1 MTNPPKLHSFVYHK
15 RHAPSDMVQK
25 VTPKTYVNHYPESG
39 DMLPSVKLKPR
50 SYVDHFAKAGDLRT
64 Q

>member
-1 MTNPPKLHSFVYHK
+1 
-15 RHAPSDMVQK
+15 MVQK

-39 DMLPSVKLKPR
+39 DMLPSVKLKAAR

>member
-1 MTNPPKLHSFVYHK
+1 MTNPPKLFSFVDHK
-15 RHAPSDMVQK
+15 PHAPPDMVQK
-25 VTPKTYVNHYPESG
+25 VTPKTYVNHYPGSG

-50 SYVDHFAKAGDLRT
+50 SYVDHFAKVGDLRT

>member
-1 MTNPPKLHSFVYHK
+1 MTNPPKLFSFVDHK

-25 VTPKTYVNHYPESG
+25 IMPKTYVNHYPEAG
-39 DMLPSVKLKPR
+39 DMLPRVQLKPH

>member
-1 MTNPPKLHSFVYHK
+1 MTNPPRLHSFVDHK
-15 RHAPSDMVQK
+15 PHALSDMVK
-25 VTPKTYVNHYPESG
+25 KITPKTYVDHFPESG

-50 SYVDHFAKAGDLRT
+50 SYVDHLAKVGDLRT